1 MLGALVSPGIGM
13 AGPGGGTAHRWRKA
27 GCLIACPGDVRENGI
42 RKPDRRPSL
51 GRRGIAGL
59 LLLAVMVLYGGLLL
73 VAAGFF
79 YESDG
84 RLFGMEQIVGA
95 ANVHYQDDGSYYYTN
110 PAGMLLRYGL
120 YLVLLVVLSRWPAGV
135 CEERFRRHF
144 VRDPE
149 RWPKSG
155 RRWLFACLLAGIFL
169 GIGAGIRS
177 WAYDREEALRRDVN
191 ALTTVA
197 QYERR
202 LGPAVRH
209 CPAVGVEQLERL
221 EREKRS
227 GKSPTATPPKP
238 RSTIWEP
245 MKGPFQELIAR
256 ASEQPSY
263 WQPTAAMRST
273 WSTSNAT
280 RRLMKRGLS
289 RSKAIC

>member
-155 RRWLFACLLAGIFL
+155 RRWWFACLLAGIFL

-177 WAYDREEALRRDVN
+177 WAYDREAALRRDVN
-191 ALTTVA
+191 AFTTVA

-209 CPAVGVEQLERL
+209 CPVVGVEQLERMERDERFFDRDFAAGKELRVFRSAWPFRRFFVWL
-221 EREKRS
+221 EN
-227 GKSPTATPPKP
+227 GKIVRT
-238 RSTIWEP
+238 
-245 MKGPFQELIAR
+245 
-256 ASEQPSY
+256 
-263 WQPTAAMRST
+263 T
-273 WSTSNAT
+273 W
-280 RRLMKRGLS
+280 RGGW
-289 RSKAIC
+289 